1 MSAEEGVKTKKAEN
15 FGEWYLE
22 VIAKSDVVDERVPI
36 KGVNILMPTGMEMWH
51 SMMDRLD
58 EMLKGI
64 GVQNYNFPLFIP
76 EKLLKREAAHF
87 KGFIPEVA
95 WVTHAGKTK
104 LSEKMA
110 VRPTSE
116 IIMYEMFKLWIR
128 SYKDLPLKVNQY
140 VNIVRW
146 DTKMTKP
153 LIRDREF
160 LWHETHSAHSTEKEA
175 DDEVKIALNIYRRLI
190 NETLGLEYLE
200 LDRPEWDRF
209 PGAEMSVA
217 LDAVMPDGKILQLGT
232 VHNLGQK
239 FSQAVGIKFIDKDG
253 EKRLPYQLSYGVST
267 RLIGAVV
274 GIHGDDKGL
283 IIPPAVAPVQI
294 VIVPVYN
301 NENRVKV
308 MQKCGEVLGRLEE
321 KEFRVHL
328 DSREQHTPGYK
339 YHEWELKGVPV
350 RIEIGP
356 RDIEKGQVTLV
367 RRDFLERIAVPEDK
381 LEEQLLEV
389 MDSIGFQLQK
399 RSKEL
404 LKVSDAK
411 DLKDIKAKVK
421 EGGFLRIDFC
431 MGEKCAKKLKT
442 QTQLSVRGTLF
453 GKNEKAGKTC
463 AVCGKAA
470 KAKVYLAH
478 AY

>member
-1 MSAEEGVKTKKAEN
+1 MSSEEGIKTKKAQD
-15 FGEWYLE
+15 FGKWYLE
-22 VIAKSDVVDERVPI
+22 VISKSDVVDERVPI
-36 KGVNILMPTGMEMWH
+36 KGSNILMPTGMEMWH
-51 SMMDRLD
+51 AMMDRLD
-58 EMLKGI
+58 ELLKGI
-64 GVQNYNFPLFIP
+64 GVQNYYFPLFIP
-76 EKLLKREAAHF
+76 EKLLKKEAAHF
-87 KGFIPEVA
+87 KGFVPEVA

-104 LSEKMA
+104 LSERMA
-110 VRPTSE
+110 IRPTSE

-140 VNIVRW
+140 ANIVRW

-160 LWHETHSAHSTEKEA
+160 LWHETHSAHATEEEA
-175 DDEVKIALNIYRRLI
+175 DKEVKVALGIYNKLVSGM
-190 NETLGLEYLE
+190 LGLEYLE

-209 PGAEMSVA
+209 PGAEQSVA
-217 LDAVMPDGKILQLGT
+217 LDAVMPDGKILQVGT

-239 FSQAVGIKFIDKDG
+239 FSQAVGIRFVDKDG
-253 EKRLPYQLSYGVST
+253 NKRLPYQLSYGIAT

-283 IIPPAVAPVQI
+283 IIPPAAAPVQI
-294 VIVPVYN
+294 VIVPIYT
-301 NENRVKV
+301 NESKSKV
-308 MQKCGEVLGRLEE
+308 MQKCGEILGRLEE
-321 KEFRVHL
+321 KDFRVHL
-328 DSREQHTPGYK
+328 DAREQYTPGYK
-339 YHEWELKGVPV
+339 FHEWELKGVPV

-356 RDIEKGQVTLV
+356 KDIEKGQVTLV

-399 RSKEL
+399 RAKEL

-411 DLKDIKAKVK
+411 DLKEIKNKA
-421 EGGFLRIDFC
+421 EDGGFIRVDFC
-431 MGEKCAKKLKT
+431 MKESCAKKLKT
-442 QTQLSVRGTLF
+442 QTQLSVRGNLF

-470 KAKVYLAH
+470 KEKVYLAH